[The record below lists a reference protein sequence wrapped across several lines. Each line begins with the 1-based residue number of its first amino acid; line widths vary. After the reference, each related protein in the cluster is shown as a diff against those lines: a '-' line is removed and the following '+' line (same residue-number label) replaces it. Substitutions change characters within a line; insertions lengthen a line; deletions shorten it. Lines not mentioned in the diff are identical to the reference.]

1 MDTIFFDPSFGL
13 LLLLASSTAKLWY
26 LLPLI
31 VVISLVYGGTRHE
44 SVAEILGNS
53 IRSAIWLA
61 GFLLIV
67 FGIIWFAG
75 YGSTSDTL
83 TKQNI
88 ILIVCGVAWLLAGGL
103 ITLDAFQRSRRD
115 GWKCLFS
122 AGGYCLVHGFRHGH
136 ILVPTLI
143 MLAALIWAVST
154 LLGG

>member
-1 MDTIFFDPSFGL
+1 MDAIGFAQTFGL
-13 LLLLASSTAKLWY
+13 SMLMASSTAKLWY

-44 SVAEILGNS
+44 SVAEILANS
-53 IRSAIWLA
+53 VRSAVWLA

-103 ITLDAFQRSRRD
+103 LTLDAFQRSPRD

-122 AGGYCLVHGFRHGH
+122 AGGYCLVYGFRHGH
-136 ILVPTLI
+136 ALVPTSV
-143 MLAALIWAVST
+143 MLAVLIWAVST